1 MLYSVLEDAISR
13 VKSRAITPE
22 EENDDGYIVELLQM
36 SYGLHKQTKELIY
49 RPFWVA
55 AKILQQ
61 SPFHQTLKK
70 DDSTEFTGQGV
81 PIRSLLDLQAN
92 LDIELDVRPGFGVEG
107 RSGVSRDILKE
118 NRDRAL
124 LLFRQYLPR
133 GYL

>member
-22 EENDDGYIVELLQM
+22 EENDEGYIVELLQM

-61 SPFHQTLKK
+61 SPFHQSLKK
-70 DDSTEFTGQGV
+70 DDATEFTGQGV

-92 LDIELDVRPGFGVEG
+92 LDVELDVRPGFGVE
-107 RSGVSRDILKE
+107 SRGGGSKEILKE
-118 NRDRAL
+118 KRDRAL

>member
-1 MLYSVLEDAISR
+1 MLYSDLKSAISR
-13 VKSRAITPE
+13 VKSRAVTPE
-22 EENDDGYIVELLQM
+22 DEKDEDYIIELLQM

-61 SPFHQTLKK
+61 SPFHQSLKR
-70 DDSTEFTGQGV
+70 DDTTEFTGQNV

-92 LDIELDVRPGFGVEG
+92 LDVDLDVCSGFGVEG
-107 RSGVSRDILKE
+107 QGGLSKDILKDR
-118 NRDRAL
+118 RDRAL
-124 LLFRQYLPR
+124 IFFRQYLPR

>member
-22 EENDDGYIVELLQM
+22 EEKDEDYIVELLQM

-70 DDSTEFTGQGV
+70 DDATEFSGQVV

-92 LDIELDVRPGFGVEG
+92 LDIDLDVRPGFGIDG
-107 RSGVSRDILKE
+107 HSGLSKDILRE
-118 NRDRAL
+118 ARDRAML
-124 LLFRQYLPR
+124 IFRQYLPR